1 MSGSLR
7 TQYLILL
14 RIHMRQAFIFTLFV
28 IFYNCKLPQAYA
40 FSIEAYGQLE
50 SKSLFTLSP
59 SGDRLA
65 YRDTSNGSDIIQII
79 DLKKRAM
86 IAGID
91 VSSVKP
97 NLIHFVSED
106 TLVFVASQNIKRKFF
121 IRGARTDVSVA
132 VAYNIKAKTLHQLL
146 TPGYG
151 ISIHQTNLGII
162 YGISDD
168 SKHAFMLGFDKEHSP
183 KVYKVNLTKKKK
195 PQILLKAP
203 NDAIGFFLNGNGE
216 ALARERFNNEEN
228 LHIVES
234 YTGDEWIET
243 YRHKTSIPT
252 TVFSGLTSDK
262 EHLVMVN
269 KDSSLNRTTL
279 NTLSL
284 TNGDKGRT
292 EFSRDDKDIE
302 FFVTD
307 INRVVY
313 GILYSGFTPSYQ
325 FFDKN
330 LNMLMQKFVET
341 FSDKTISLASFT
353 GDFSHLILYMQS
365 DESAGDY
372 FSYSKQ
378 KLEFLGSSRPDIT
391 PEMVNPIIEYEF
403 SARDGMRIPTLLTV
417 PNGFEAKNLPAII
430 LPHGGPALYDKKEFN
445 YLSQYFAS
453 QGYLVIQPQYRG
465 STGFGFQH
473 TLAGRGEW
481 GRKMQDDLSDAIED
495 LAKTGKINSN
505 RVCIIGASYGGYAAL
520 AGAAFT
526 PDLYKCAVSINGVSD
541 ISRMMHSEKLKYGEG
556 HWVVAYW
563 QDIIA
568 EGHFT
573 DSHLIKIS
581 PINSVNKVKAPILL
595 IHGEYDGTV
604 PYEQSEKMLAALK
617 TQNKDVTFVR
627 LDGGDHYLSTGE
639 NRIKA
644 MKAID
649 KFIKKHMKEN

>member
-1 MSGSLR
+1 
-7 TQYLILL
+7 
-14 RIHMRQAFIFTLFV
+14 MRHIFIFTLFV
-28 IFYNCKLPQAYA
+28 IFYTSNLSQAYA
-40 FSIEAYGQLE
+40 FSIEAYGKLE

-146 TPGYG
+146 TPNYG

-168 SKHAFMLGFDKEHSP
+168 SKYAFMLGFDKELSP
-183 KVYKVNLTKKKK
+183 KVYKVSLTKKKK
-195 PQILLKAP
+195 PQILLRAP
-203 NDAIGFFLNGNGE
+203 SDAIGFFLDGNGE
-216 ALARERFNNEEN
+216 ALARERFNNESN

-234 YTGDEWIET
+234 YTGDEWIEV
-243 YRHKTSIPT
+243 YRHETTIPT

-262 EHLVMVN
+262 EHLVMIN
-269 KDSSLNRTTL
+269 RDSSLNRATF

-284 TNGDKGRT
+284 KNGDIGQT
-292 EFSRDDKDIE
+292 NFNRDDEDIE
-302 FFVTD
+302 LLVTD
-307 INRVVY
+307 INRVVH
-313 GILYSGFTPSYQ
+313 GIMYSGFTPSYQ

-330 LNMLMQKFVET
+330 LNMLMQNFAET
-341 FSDKTISLASFT
+341 FPDKTISVASFT
-353 GDFSHLILYMQS
+353 DDFSHLILYMQS

-372 FSYSKQ
+372 FSYSQ
-378 KLEFLGSSRPDIT
+378 KKLAFLGASRPDIT
-391 PEMVNPIIEYEF
+391 PKMVNPIIEYEF
-403 SARDGMRIPTLLTV
+403 SARDGMRIPTLLTI
-417 PNGFEAKNLPAII
+417 PNWLEAKNLPAII
-430 LPHGGPALYDKKEFN
+430 LPHGGPALYDKKQFN
-445 YLSQYFAS
+445 FLSQYFAS
-453 QGYLVIQPQYRG
+453 QGYLVIQPQFRG

-481 GRKMQDDLSDAIED
+481 GRKMQDDLSDAIKD
-495 LAKTGKINSN
+495 LTKTGKINPS
-505 RVCIIGASYGGYAAL
+505 RVCIVGASYGGYAAL

-526 PDLYKCAVSINGVSD
+526 PELYKCAVSINGVSN
-541 ISRMMHSEKLKYGEG
+541 INRMMDSEKLKYGDD

-573 DSHLIKIS
+573 DSHLAEIS
-581 PINSVNKVKAPILL
+581 PINSVNKVNAPILL
-595 IHGEYDGTV
+595 IHGEYDSTV
-604 PYEQSEKMLAALK
+604 PYEQSEEMFTALK
-617 TQNKDVTFVR
+617 GQNKDVTFVR
-627 LDGGDHYLSTGE
+627 LDGGDHYLSLSE

-644 MKAID
+644 MTAID
-649 KFIKKHMKEN
+649 KFVKKHLKEN